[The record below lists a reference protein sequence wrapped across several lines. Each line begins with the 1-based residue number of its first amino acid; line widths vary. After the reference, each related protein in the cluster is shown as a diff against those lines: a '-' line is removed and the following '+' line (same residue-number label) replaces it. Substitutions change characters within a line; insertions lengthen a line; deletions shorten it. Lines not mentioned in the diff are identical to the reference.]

1 MSKKINELGNLVMRI
16 TTLAEKD
23 GLTVNNETPL
33 RLSGFAG
40 QAMKQFDNFEFNI
53 ILENI
58 WKQIKTLN
66 KQIDDFAP
74 WKKTTEERKDFL
86 TKSLQEIN
94 QIGYELQ
101 PFLPETAEKI
111 LKATQGKI
119 TKISPLFP
127 RLSK

>member
-1 MSKKINELGNLVMRI
+1 MNRLVKI
-16 TTLAEKD
+16 
-23 GLTVNNETPL
+23 
-33 RLSGFAG
+33 AG
-40 QAMKQFDNFEFNI
+40 WIKRV
-53 ILENI
+53 LEEI
-58 WKQIKTLN
+58 RGHDLPKVQ
-66 KQIDDFAP
+66 
-74 WKKTTEERKDFL
+74 EERKDFL